1 MKFLAAT
8 ATAVILLLGC
18 TERQPTVVFDEALA
32 KRVTALEERETKR
45 MIARLVDRAQDR
57 EMWGTDEVMFSAQGS
72 DGFLKVAAVSGLV
85 LVQLEKVEPYLE
97 GYHVHFR
104 IGNPTMADIAG
115 ISGQLKWGPKNGDL
129 HSKKFESPVTLR
141 AGYWT
146 SLRLTTDAVTKG
158 EFERVGMAPEFK
170 MIRLRSE

>member
-1 MKFLAAT
+1 MNFWAAS
-8 ATAVILLLGC
+8 ASVAILLMGC
-18 TERQPTVVFDEALA
+18 TERQPPAVVDEALE
-32 KRVTALEERETKR
+32 KRVTALEDRETKR

-57 EMWGTDEVMFSAQGS
+57 EMWGTDEVMFPAQGS
-72 DGFLKVAAVSGLV
+72 DGFLKVAAVSGLI

-115 ISGQLKWGPKNGDL
+115 LSGQLKWGSKNGDL
-129 HSKKFESPVTLR
+129 HSKKFDSPVTLR

-146 SLRLTTDAVTKG
+146 SLRLTTDAVPKG
-158 EFERVGMAPEFK
+158 EFERVGMTPEFK